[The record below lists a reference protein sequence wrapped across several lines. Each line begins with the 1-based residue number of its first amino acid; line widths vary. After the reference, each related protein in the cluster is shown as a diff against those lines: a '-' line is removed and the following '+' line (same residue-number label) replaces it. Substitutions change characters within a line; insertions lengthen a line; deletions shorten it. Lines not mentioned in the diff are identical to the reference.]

1 MKLFITILLILSL
14 LTTIVLI
21 IAIKIKNILLQEDS
35 MIILFILLAI
45 LYFIH

>member
-1 MKLFITILLILSL
+1 MKLFIAILLILSL
-14 LTTIVLI
+14 IVTIVLI
-21 IAIKIKNILLQEDS
+21 VSIKIGNILLQEDS